1 MTTLQLAIGKFLEPS
16 RIIFPWNLLKSYPLA
31 VTSLYTLLFKKAFVP
46 TKAQPPHHRKSQ
58 VPCNYTRFISHFK
71 WFQGSSNSRYYLS
84 VSKGK
89 NAFHDK
95 SHSKRRRCR
104 RQSYLWLV
112 LPWHN
117 NSEDIIEVPS
127 HKEKRNTTI
136 YLMVINFGKK
146 EEKTEAALIRF
157 TL

>member
-95 SHSKRRRCR
+95 SHSKRRR

-112 LPWHN
+112 LPWWHN

-146 EEKTEAALIRF
+146 EEKTKAALIRF